1 MNKTFIWTVLILPAL
16 LLAQAEKKQDVWD
29 PLKFFIG
36 TWEGTGE
43 GKSGVSEVL
52 KEFQFVLGGKYLRMT
67 TKANFEPQENN
78 PKGEV
83 HEDFGYIS
91 YDRSRKKF
99 VFRQFHIEGFIN
111 QYVLESIS
119 EDGKTIRWVA
129 EKMENA
135 PPDWKVEL
143 IYTIKEKNTLEES
156 FNLGMPERDFEC
168 YNLNRLKRKK

>member
-1 MNKTFIWTVLILPAL
+1 MNKKIILILLMFPIL
-16 LLAQAEKKQDVWD
+16 LISQTEKKQDVWE

-36 TWEGTGE
+36 TWEGKGE
-43 GKSGVSEVL
+43 GKSGVSKVT
-52 KEFQFVLGGKYLRMT
+52 KEFQFVLNGKYLRMI
-67 TKANFEPQENN
+67 TKANFEPQEKN

-111 QYVLESIS
+111 QYVLDSIS
-119 EDGKTIRWVA
+119 EDGKTIRWVS

-135 PPDWKVEL
+135 PPSWKVEL
-143 IYTIKEKNTLEES
+143 IYTIKDDNTLEES
-156 FNLGMPERDFEC
+156 FNLGMPNRNFEC
-168 YNLNRLKRKK
+168 FNLNLLKRQK